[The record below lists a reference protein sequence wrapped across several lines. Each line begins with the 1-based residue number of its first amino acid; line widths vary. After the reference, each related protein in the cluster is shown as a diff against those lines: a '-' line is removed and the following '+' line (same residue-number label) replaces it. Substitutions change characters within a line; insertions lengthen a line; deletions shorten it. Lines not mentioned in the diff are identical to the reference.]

1 MSPRRHGGIGDG
13 EAVRAAAREGME
25 SRAKREREGRAAKV
39 EDGDSYGSEWEKN
52 DTAAAPAR
60 TRRSAGS
67 GAEEK
72 PVRRTAAAVG
82 KKKDGRGLRSM
93 LFPAAEKGPKSAPA
107 AADPS
112 GRSTIW
118 EEGGGE
124 ERGAA
129 VGKKEDGRGGSG

>member
-1 MSPRRHGGIGDG
+1 M
-13 EAVRAAAREGME
+13 AAAL
-25 SRAKREREGRAAKV
+25 
-39 EDGDSYGSEWEKN
+39 
-52 DTAAAPAR
+52 AR
-60 TRRSAGS
+60 TWHSAGS

-72 PVRRTAAAVG
+72 SVRRTAVAVG

-93 LFPAAEKGPKSAPA
+93 SVPAAEKGPKSAPTA
-107 AADPS
+107 APAADPS

-129 VGKKEDGRGGSG
+129 VGKKEDGHGGSG

>member
-1 MSPRRHGGIGDG
+1 
-13 EAVRAAAREGME
+13 
-25 SRAKREREGRAAKV
+25 V

-67 GAEEK
+67 GTEEK

-93 LFPAAEKGPKSAPA
+93 SVPAAETGPKSAPS
-107 AADPS
+107 ADPS

-129 VGKKEDGRGGSG
+129 VGKTEDGPGGSG